1 MIKSSRVVAAAAL
14 VVLSA
19 NLCQATV
26 RVRHHYHSHSGFS
39 AGLAPGVAPNA
50 PIPDQLEYGGSYG
63 GGAGFSHESG
73 GINSQGNDFGTSGVL
88 GHTNGMPVN
97 TYFH

>member
-1 MIKSSRVVAAAAL
+1 MLKSVGAAAA
-14 VVLSA
+14 VLLILTVSP
-19 NLCQATV
+19 CDATV
-26 RVRHHYHSHSGFS
+26 RVRHYHHSHSGLS
-39 AGLAPGVAPNA
+39 GGLVPGVAPNA
-50 PIPDQLEYGGSYG
+50 PIPDQPEYGGGYS

-88 GHTNGMPVN
+88 GHTNGMPAG